1 MKNFILTAAAILIFF
16 FLFIPLVKAEYTLET
31 DFPTIGGQQPSTDL
45 VQFIRYLYLFALS
58 AVGVAAFGALVF
70 GGFKYLLAAGSVGST
85 KEATEWIW
93 GAIYGLILALAAV
106 LILRTINPD
115 LINLKGP
122 KPPTIQPSAVQ
133 TQTQSILQE
142 GDSCTPS
149 TPPFCD
155 YGLECKNNKCVLTQ
169 SGQTQQTGNWL
180 LRSDCMRAPGT
191 CYGDSFCAVPKPSSG
206 DYCCCK

>member
-122 KPPTIQPSAVQ
+122 SLPTIQAPAPSA
-133 TQTQSILQE
+133 TSAA
-142 GDSCTPS
+142 
-149 TPPFCD
+149 
-155 YGLECKNNKCVLTQ
+155 
-169 SGQTQQTGNWL
+169 NWS
-180 LRSDCMRAPGT
+180 LRSDCAYLPAGT
-191 CYGDSFCAVPKPSSG
+191 ACYGDSFCAAADKPSSG